1 MSCGSWS
8 RVVESGKQKSDGG
21 REEVRSC
28 VVEEG
33 GGGAWSGQ
41 GGRGCSAARWVW
53 RQGCAGWVWD
63 GETGTR
69 LGNGGWGM
77 GYGAVGMLRWSQLL
91 HSISVILGCSPE
103 LSGLLLAGKRCS
115 AFVPLSPT
123 AGISGWQ
130 PLRQGE
136 GERSGVSRA
145 ASRSLGLLMW
155 EGAQVCRSSAPTAV
169 FSQFPRIWHP
179 LPRLPGS
186 DSFAGA
192 CGSRT
197 GARWR
202 GSLQSSRGCARFDKA
217 PVSCAPAGAAGPG
230 AAGRADP
237 AAPPGAAL
245 PVPAVPRGWEERG
258 APGCR
263 PGQLLQQ
270 RCHCPFNS
278 GYENKNRG
286 GRKKTETWR
295 HWNASCRKW
304 RANLGGNG
312 SARTWSCGI
321 AGDKELPGVYL
332 LRWEQ
337 VAGWNPGVKGPIF
350 RFVVGEGIYWNDFED
365 LETGT
370 MWRETAVSIAPPASS
385 GAPLAA
391 GSGLGG
397 AGCRSGVAA
406 GPARRLPACLRVS
419 SRRRGSLRGCPLP
432 LPDAPASDI

>member
-21 REEVRSC
+21 REEVVCGGGRWWWC
-28 VVEEG
+28 VV
-33 GGGAWSGQ
+33 W
-41 GGRGCSAARWVW
+41 ARRKGLLSSKVGLTPGLCWMSVRW
-53 RQGCAGWVWD
+53 
-63 GETGTR
+63 
-69 LGNGGWGM
+69 GNGHKAWKWGLVD
-77 GYGAVGMLRWSQLL
+77 GVWSSGDAQVEPTSTQHFCDTWLQSGAFRAAFSREALLRIRS
-91 HSISVILGCSPE
+91 
-103 LSGLLLAGKRCS
+103 
-115 AFVPLSPT
+115 LSPT

-145 ASRSLGLLMW
+145 ASLSLGLLMW

-278 GYENKNRG
+278 GNENKNRG
-286 GRKKTETWR
+286 GRKKTEAWR

-370 MWRETAVSIAPPASS
+370 MWRETAVSIAPPGEQRRAPGSGERARRRRVPLGGGS
-385 GAPLAA
+385 GA
-391 GSGLGG
+391 GSPPP
-397 AGCRSGVAA
+397 C
-406 GPARRLPACLRVS
+406 LPPS
-419 SRRRGSLRGCPLP
+419 F
-432 LPDAPASDI
+432 